1 MIFVSSMIDMFHEFG
16 EKWNCSGNFSPMR
29 FLLRVGALTQ
39 NALAAIDPRAEWWRL
54 KMFFFEY
61 HSEPNGF
68 DISFDAVAF

>member
-1 MIFVSSMIDMFHEFG
+1 MNSAKNG
-16 EKWNCSGNFSPMR
+16 NCSGNFFRRDFFYES
-29 FLLRVGALTQ
+29 VALTQ

-54 KMFFFEY
+54 KMFFFED